1 MLDSYIGGV
10 ILKYIN
16 LTQGKHAVVSD
27 GDFETVNQFKWYYDK
42 TTGYAKRD
50 VRIEGKRKCI
60 YMHRFINATSDGM
73 LTDHINGNRLDNQRE
88 NLRTCNA
95 TQNHAN
101 KKIESKFS
109 SKYKGVYW
117 HKNRDKWVSM
127 IRFERKSTYLGVF
140 TDEKEA
146 AKAYNE
152 KAKELFGEFARLNDL
167 S

>member
-1 MLDSYIGGV
+1 VL

-16 LTQGKHAVVSD
+16 LTQGKQAIVSD
-27 GDFETVNQFKWYYDK
+27 EDYDLVNQHKWYYDK

-50 VRIEGKRKCI
+50 VRVDGKRKCI
-60 YMHRFINATSDGM
+60 YMHRFINSTNDGE
-73 LTDHINGNRLDNQRE
+73 LTDHINGNRLDNQRN
-88 NLRTCNA
+88 NLRSCNF

-117 HKNRDKWVSM
+117 QKNRSKWIAM
-127 IRFERKSTYLGVF
+127 IRINRKGHYLGCF

-146 AKAYNE
+146 AKAYN
-152 KAKELFGEFARLNDL
+152 KRAKDFFGEFARLNIIEEG
-167 S
+167 